1 MKRKLCWLIGKMRKL
16 LVFIFAVVLFLV
28 LKLTPVGCMIF
39 GPKKERYADQ
49 VIHGVAGG
57 IAGPV
62 LDPSLFEPQYP
73 LKIKAPYFPA
83 WPSPP
88 LA

>member
-1 MKRKLCWLIGKMRKL
+1 MKKL
-16 LVFIFAVVLFLV
+16 LVCIFALTLFSV
-28 LKLTPVGCMIF
+28 LKFTPVGCKIF
-39 GPKKERYADQ
+39 GPKEQRERYADQ

>member
-1 MKRKLCWLIGKMRKL
+1 MKKL
-16 LVFIFAVVLFLV
+16 LVFIFALTLFLV
-28 LKLTPVGCMIF
+28 LKLTPVGCLIF
-39 GPKKERYADQ
+39 GPIDQRKERYADQ